1 MRAAGFWLRWSW
13 RDLRRRWLLVTA
25 IALLIAIGSG
35 TYAGFG
41 SVSIWR
47 KDSNDKSYELLNAH
61 DLRVT
66 LGEGGYARR
75 GELLEPLR
83 SIRHPGWVGEAQ
95 ERLVVPT
102 QVDASVA
109 DRPVLAPGRLVGV
122 DVSGRGPPVDDLF
135 AERGRGLGREDGRR
149 PVAVIESGFAEEN
162 GLPARGRVRVASGEE
177 LRYVGQGRSPDYFL
191 VVDETGGFIGGE
203 ATFAVVFAPLRTVQE
218 LSGRPGRV
226 NELVLTLAPG
236 VDPGAAEAEVR
247 DAFAAEL
254 PRVGTTVTERTEETV
269 HRILYRDAE
278 GDQKFL
284 NVFAFLMLA
293 GAALAAFNLISRV
306 IEAQRREIGV
316 GMALGLD
323 SPRLAL
329 RPLLLGAEIAL
340 LGVVLGLPVGI
351 LVNAGI
357 RSVFEA
363 QLSLPVLETPLDPWK
378 FAQGALLGFLI
389 PFAATAVPVL
399 RAVRMQPIDAI
410 RVGFRTVKSSGLA
423 PLLKRVRV
431 PGRSLGQMPV
441 RNVVRAPRR
450 TVMTV
455 LGIAAVIT
463 SVVAVLGMIDSFLVT
478 TDRSRDEILGSAH
491 DRVEVTLDDYYS
503 VDSPELSAV
512 AEAPEVGG
520 AEPRIRFPVELMSNR
535 STIDASVEMLD
546 PNSRVWAPTVSEG
559 EPPSGG
565 GVLLAEEAARDL
577 DVEPGD
583 TITARLPARTGV
595 NEFDIVDAPVMVAGL
610 HPNPFRTLVYADRAE
625 ARRIGLGGVA
635 NSVAATPSSG
645 SSVEDVQ
652 RALFGRPGVASVR
665 PVSAATD
672 ALQEGMDEFVGVLR
686 ITELAGL
693 LLALLIAFNTTSINV
708 DERAR
713 EYATMAAY
721 GVPVRTVVRTAVVES
736 VLVGILGTAIGL
748 VLGLAVISWV
758 INEITPQTLPE
769 IGVVVSLSPS
779 SILGAL
785 AVGIGAMAL
794 APLLT
799 VRRLAR
805 MDVPATLRVVE

>member
-1 MRAAGFWLRWSW
+1 MRAARFWLRWSW
-13 RDLRRRWLLVTA
+13 RDLRKRWLLVTA

-47 KDSNDKSYELLNAH
+47 KDSNDKSFALLNAH

-66 LGEGGYARR
+66 LSEGSYAHR
-75 GELLEPLR
+75 GELRRALR
-83 SIRHPGWVGEAQ
+83 SMRSPEWVDEAQ

-102 QVDASVA
+102 QVDASA
-109 DRPVLAPGRLVGV
+109 GGRRVLAPGRVVGM
-122 DVSGRGPPVDDLF
+122 DVSVGEPRVDDVF
-135 AERGRGLGREDGRR
+135 VERGRGLREGDDGRS
-149 PVAVIESGFAEEN
+149 VAVLESGFAEEN
-162 GLPARGRVRVASGEE
+162 ALPPSGRIRLPSGEP

-203 ATFAVVFAPLRTVQE
+203 SAFAVVFAPLRTAQLVAR
-218 LSGRPGRV
+218 RPAAV

-236 VDPGAAEAEVR
+236 VDPRTAEEELSR
-247 DAFAAEL
+247 AFAAEL
-254 PRVGTTVTERTEETV
+254 PRLGITVTRGPNETV

-306 IEAQRREIGV
+306 VETQRREIGV
-316 GMALGLD
+316 GMALGVD
-323 SPRLAL
+323 SPLLAL
-329 RPLLLGAEIAL
+329 RPLLLGAQIAL

-389 PFAATAVPVL
+389 PFAATAFPVL

-410 RVGFRTVKSSGLA
+410 RVGFRTVKGGGLA

-450 TVMTV
+450 TLMTV

-463 SVVAVLGMIDSFLVT
+463 SVVAVLGMIDSFLAT
-478 TDRSRDEILGSAH
+478 TDRSRDEILGGAP
-491 DRVEVTLDDYYS
+491 DRLEVSLDDHYPARS
-503 VDSPELSAV
+503 REISAITDAPRV
-512 AEAPEVGG
+512 GAAEA
-520 AEPRIRFPVELMSNR
+520 RLRFPVELSSDG
-535 STIDASVEMLD
+535 STIDASVELLD
-546 PNSRVWAPTVSEG
+546 PGSPLWTPTVSEG
-559 EPPSGG
+559 QAPRGNE
-565 GVLLAEEAARDL
+565 VLLAEETARDL
-577 DVEPGD
+577 GVEPGEE
-583 TITARLPARTGV
+583 ITARLPVRTGPDA
-595 NEFDIVDAPVMVAGL
+595 FDIVNAPVSVAGL
-610 HPNPFRTLVYADRAE
+610 HPNPFRTLVYANRTAAE
-625 ARRIGLGGVA
+625 AIGLGGLANEVA
-635 NSVAATPSSG
+635 VTPAPGAST
-645 SSVEDVQ
+645 EKVQ
-652 RALFGRPGVASVR
+652 RALFDRPGVASVR

-672 ALQEGMDEFVGVLR
+672 ALQEGLDEFVGVLR

-693 LLALLIAFNTTSINV
+693 LLALLIAFNTTSINA

-721 GVPVRTVVRTAVVES
+721 GVPVLTVVRISVLES
-736 VLVGILGTAIGL
+736 VLVGVMGTAIGL

-769 IGVVVSLSPS
+769 IGVVVSLSPA
-779 SILGAL
+779 SIAAAV

-799 VRRLAR
+799 IRRLLR
-805 MDVPATLRVVE
+805 MDIPATLRVVE